1 MKAAN
6 ISPPPQNN
14 VNFFYLTKNYDF
26 IEGSLRERKKMPE
39 NGKNPKG
46 GGEGSTQKIKK
57 PTIKNEDFLIF
68 FSFVISAFSQM

>member
-1 MKAAN
+1 M
-6 ISPPPQNN
+6 I
-14 VNFFYLTKNYDF
+14 L
-26 IEGSLRERKKMPE
+26 LRGAFEKEKKMPE